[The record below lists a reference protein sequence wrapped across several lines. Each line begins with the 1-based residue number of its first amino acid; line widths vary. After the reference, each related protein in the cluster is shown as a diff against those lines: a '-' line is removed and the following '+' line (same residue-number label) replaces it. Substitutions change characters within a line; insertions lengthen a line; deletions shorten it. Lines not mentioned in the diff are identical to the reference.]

1 MKKFF
6 KASSIIIIIFII
18 MLGIIG
24 VNIKKFGNNSKPNKS
39 DCVIVLGCS
48 VYGKTPSPFLV
59 ERVKEGLKLVKEGYA
74 DYIIV
79 SGGKGPGEDI
89 SEAEAMKRY
98 LLKKGLKENQIIKE
112 DKSLT
117 TMDNLTNSK
126 KVMNEKGF
134 NSTIIVSNKFHL
146 KRASLMA
153 KKVDLNASY
162 SGVYVKEYESHETYG
177 FLREIPAVIK
187 FYILRN

>member
-1 MKKFF
+1 MKKFL
-6 KASSIIIIIFII
+6 KVSSIIIIIFII
-18 MLGIIG
+18 ILGIIG
-24 VNIKKFGNNSKPNKS
+24 INIKSFGNKSKPHKS

-153 KKVDLNASY
+153 KKVDLDASY